1 VTRPDAALGVWPDA
15 YPIGSPSM
23 SSHLSLPDVVAV
35 EQPPAAV
42 SAAALPDWQAVHA
55 ALMCCVPMEKIAQ
68 LRVISWVDGTQLECP
83 VQPIPIPGRPPRP
96 LLVAPRELKSRGLGS
111 PAGRFALLH
120 AVAHIEF
127 NAINLALDAMYRFR
141 DMPGAY
147 YRDWYAV
154 ALDESR
160 HFELLSRRL
169 EELGGQYGDL
179 PAHNGLWDAACK
191 TAESCLERMALVPR
205 VLEARGL
212 DVTPAMIERLER
224 VGDLATI
231 AILRVI
237 LSEEVG
243 HVEVGTRWFRH
254 CCRLARVDADQTFLE
269 LVRTHSAGAI
279 RRPFNDAAR
288 LVAGFSRIE
297 QQGLERIA
305 DAAPAP
311 RR

>member
-1 VTRPDAALGVWPDA
+1 
-15 YPIGSPSM
+15 M
-23 SSHLSLPDVVAV
+23 SSSASQPGAVAV
-35 EQPPAAV
+35 EQPPAAAPV
-42 SAAALPDWQAVHA
+42 AVLPDWQAVHA
-55 ALMCCVPMEKIAQ
+55 ALMCCDPLGKIAQ
-68 LRVISWVDGTQLECP
+68 LRVIPWTEEAQRDCP
-83 VQPIPIPGRPPRP
+83 VLPIPIPGRPPRP

-141 DMPGAY
+141 GMPAAY
-147 YRDWYAV
+147 YRDWYSV

-160 HFELLSRRL
+160 HFELLTRRL

-191 TAESCLERMALVPR
+191 TAASCLERMALVPR

-224 VGDLATI
+224 VGDFATI

-243 HVEVGTRWFRH
+243 HVEIGTRWFRH
-254 CCRLARVDADQTFLE
+254 CCRLAGVDADQTFLE
-269 LVRTHSAGAI
+269 LVRIHSAGAI

-297 QQGLERIA
+297 QRGLEQIA
-305 DAAPAP
+305 DAAPPP
-311 RR
+311 RQ

>member
-1 VTRPDAALGVWPDA
+1 
-15 YPIGSPSM
+15 M
-23 SSHLSLPDVVAV
+23 SSSALQPRVVAV
-35 EQPPAAV
+35 EPPPAATPV
-42 SAAALPDWQAVHA
+42 AVWPDWQAVHA
-55 ALMCCVPMEKIAQ
+55 ALMCCDPVEKIVR
-68 LRVISWVDGTQLECP
+68 LRVIPWVDEVQRGCP
-83 VQPIPIPGRPPRP
+83 VLSIPIPGRPPRP

-111 PAGRFALLH
+111 PAGRLALLH

-141 DMPGAY
+141 DMPAAY
-147 YRDWYAV
+147 YRDWYSV

-160 HFELLSRRL
+160 HFELLTRRL
-169 EELGGQYGDL
+169 AELGGQYGNL
-179 PAHNGLWDAACK
+179 PAHNGLWDAACN

-224 VGDLATI
+224 AGDIATI

-243 HVEVGTRWFRH
+243 HVEIGTRWFRH
-254 CCRLARVDADQTFLE
+254 CCQLAGVDADQTFLD
-269 LVRTHSAGAI
+269 LVRRHSSGAI

-297 QQGLERIA
+297 QQGLEQIA
-305 DAAPAP
+305 DAAPSS